1 MMGLEVTDPDH
12 VEGDIERLPGLGL
25 LPVATRMQGEKV
37 TRQVRFRQEGKE
49 MESWYKGYEIHMGAT
64 RMIEGAS
71 ADFLNVLEDGTP
83 EGCFAGHTCLGTYIH
98 GILDNPGFID
108 FLLEP
113 FKERLAQ
120 EPETF
125 DYRRFKEQQYDKLAA
140 HVRLHVNMPL
150 IYKILKGEI

>member
-1 MMGLEVTDPDH
+1 
-12 VEGDIERLPGLGL
+12 
-25 LPVATRMQGEKV
+25 
-37 TRQVRFRQEGKE
+37 
-49 MESWYKGYEIHMGAT
+49 
-64 RMIEGAS
+64 MIEGAS